1 MLAAA
6 VLVGGMVLLFIA
18 VTPATWLIDDERLRR
33 DVTRVV
39 ARRFAW
45 LSVGALVVLLLT
57 GLYQLFSDAI
67 VPAEIREGMFDFRW
81 GPIFVVKMVLVG
93 LLVLMIGVHGM
104 WFGPRIARASDA
116 VIESGDDEDAAWRLE
131 NLRRGSLLLSLVML
145 IVGIAVLGIGVS
157 LRFHEYSQIP
167 FN

>member
-45 LSVGALVVLLLT
+45 LSVGALGVLLLT
-57 GLYQLFSDAI
+57 GLQQLFSDAI
-67 VPAEIREGMFDFRW
+67 VPAAIRESMFDFRW

-93 LLVLMIGVHGM
+93 LLVVLIGVHGM

-116 VIESGDDEDAAWRLE
+116 VIESADDEDAAWRLE

-157 LRFHEYSQIP
+157 LGFHEYSQIP